1 MKEAAVRVV
10 FEDRRNNIQHEWEG
24 EYGGV
29 MLKDDDG
36 LACLFAGDVSK
47 KNILAAMAAFVDN
60 IIGGITGTEE
70 ERQTYG
76 IIFVKMLGKM
86 MAGEDRPEPEIRIDG
101 WKAAEERKPRR
112 RNANMKERNT

>member
-10 FEDRRNNIQHEWEG
+10 FEDRRNNIRHEWEG

-29 MLKDDDG
+29 MLKDDER
-36 LACLFAGDVSK
+36 LACLFAGDVSN

-60 IIGGITGTEE
+60 IIGCISESEE

-76 IIFVKMLGKM
+76 IIFVKMLGKTM
-86 MAGEDRPEPEIRIDG
+86 MQSARTEPEIRING
-101 WKAAEERKPRR
+101 WKED
-112 RNANMKERNT
+112 